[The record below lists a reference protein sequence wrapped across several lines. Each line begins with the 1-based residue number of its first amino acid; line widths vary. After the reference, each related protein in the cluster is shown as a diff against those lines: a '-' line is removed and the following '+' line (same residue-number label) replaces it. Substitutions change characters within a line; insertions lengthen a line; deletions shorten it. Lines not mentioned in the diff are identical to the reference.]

1 MRKITTN
8 MLKTKIRILY
18 IGPIPPEVGG
28 KSPGGIAIH
37 CWQLATQA
45 HKRGYD
51 VYVLANT
58 ASSFIKEG
66 VKVISQSQRQR
77 SKLSKAFYTLKF
89 WLIANKNILNSL
101 NFLSL
106 KQKVS
111 VLYGACLLK
120 EVIRLVNPHLIH
132 IHSLHNVQTL
142 SLKLLKKS
150 APLIITHY
158 ESYSC
163 AKRGKTIA
171 ILNSTVSMADYLIC
185 CTEYNKDKLKELG
198 IKYSKNSKIIHI
210 PVDTGKVP
218 LLEKE
223 EIRHELGFDNKK
235 KVVLF
240 SGVYKPIKKKG
251 LDILLRAFCVN
262 RYLRDNCKLI
272 VHSNEEGI
280 KYANKIIE
288 RENID
293 GILLGTLPWK
303 KLVKYYNASD
313 IFVMPS
319 RSEGFGIVYVEALLT
334 GCPIIG
340 FHGTLKEIKSVLGI
354 YVGEKFDASKENE
367 NSLAEKIIKVLNTNL
382 DRDLLRRK
390 TIESL
395 SWDAKFSEFGSV
407 YQEALRNRLQK

>member
-1 MRKITTN
+1 